1 MMLIDSIFQICVFTL
16 FLPSLSISERGLL
29 NPPTMI
35 MGLSIYFL
43 NSVNFC
49 FLYFDTLLLG
59 TRIFVIGISYEFT
72 IFSY

>member
-1 MMLIDSIFQICVFTL
+1 MMLIDGIFQICVFTL

-29 NPPTMI
+29 NPPTMM
-35 MGLSIYFL
+35 MGLSIYLF

-49 FLYFDTLLLG
+49 FPYFDTLLLD
-59 TRIFVIGISYEFT
+59 TRIFVIAISYEFT